1 MLAGLVDR
9 ATPRPRAGRQGRYHE
24 NRRVSGPCTSREASH
39 NILLPCL
46 IYTVFYTARAIRL
59 DYTPVPIWDSWRSV
73 QYLDRLLKFDLRHFW
88 VQHNEHRIGFPEMVY
103 ALDYIFFPGEQLLP
117 IACNVA
123 CQLAQASLKNRMPA
137 IVGAFCTHPGIAQLA
152 EQQTL
157 QTRNLWADFCYPT
170 AV

>member
-1 MLAGLVDR
+1 M
-9 ATPRPRAGRQGRYHE
+9 
-24 NRRVSGPCTSREASH
+24 
-39 NILLPCL
+39 
-46 IYTVFYTARAIRL
+46 
-59 DYTPVPIWDSWRSV
+59 

-123 CQLAQASLKNRMPA
+123 CQLAQLALWSWLLQQMKDMPLASLKNRMPA